1 MCECALGCL
10 PAPKYIHSSR
20 PQNMASATMTIG
32 SQKVQDI
39 FVFKVSRLKK
49 ILSNNPR
56 NRVRISCAASQG
68 GKCATNGCG
77 GDILNEN
84 NLTVNIAG
92 TRALCHNCHMEGT
105 RGPKSESWKKA
116 QRVKKVMKKTQ
127 TKRVKRKIVHD
138 IRAVPT
144 WSLDA
149 ALDAE
154 FDAVLK
160 ESMRLFVMSTHVHWD
175 HPVKY
180 NLVGAKRQRL

>member
-1 MCECALGCL
+1 
-10 PAPKYIHSSR
+10 
-20 PQNMASATMTIG
+20 MASATMTIG

-39 FVFKVSRLKK
+39 FVFKVGRLKK

-68 GKCATNGCG
+68 GVCATEECG

-92 TRALCHNCHMEGT
+92 TRALCHNCHIDGSRGT
-105 RGPKSESWKKA
+105 KSESWKKA
-116 QRVKKVMKKTQ
+116 QRVKKVTKNTQ

-160 ESMRLFVMSTHVHWD
+160 ESMRFFALSTHVHWD

-180 NLVGAKRQRL
+180 NLVGAKRQRIS